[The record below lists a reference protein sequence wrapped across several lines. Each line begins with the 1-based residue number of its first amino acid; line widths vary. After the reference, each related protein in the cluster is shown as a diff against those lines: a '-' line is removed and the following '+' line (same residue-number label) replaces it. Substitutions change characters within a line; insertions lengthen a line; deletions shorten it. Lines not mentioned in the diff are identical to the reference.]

1 MEAMIWKREERQSE
15 SNKQTAFRLRGRPVN
30 ERKIERYVRDHPKQL
45 ATGDSVDMDRNM
57 SMASM
62 IASIVGPVSVNCLM
76 LV

>member
-30 ERKIERYVRDHPKQL
+30 EMKIERYVRDHQKQL
-45 ATGDSVDMDRNM
+45 ATDNDIDMDRNM

-62 IASIVGPVSVNCLM
+62 IISIVGPVLVNYLT

>member
-30 ERKIERYVRDHPKQL
+30 EMKIERYVRDHQKQL
-45 ATGDSVDMDRNM
+45 ATDNDVDMDRNM

-62 IASIVGPVSVNCLM
+62 IISIVGPVSVYYLT